1 MRVGGNAGR
10 VLGFERMLFFSDAV
24 FAIAITLLVLDLRL
38 PPIHNDVLTLDEIVP
53 KLVGF
58 VVSFFVIAQ
67 YWLAHHRLFESVR
80 DYDAPLLRANLLF
93 LASIAFLPFP
103 TSAVAEL
110 VGTSIAVVFY
120 ALSVAMVGLLL
131 VMLTFVARRGPL
143 RAEGAT
149 RGGTWAMVIRSL
161 GAPLMFVATA
171 VVAVHRPQLAMRLW
185 LTLFIVLPLSGRLGT
200 IVGRRIDARPAVVP
214 NAGADAGT

>member
-1 MRVGGNAGR
+1 MRVGGDAGQA
-10 VLGFERMLFFSDAV
+10 LGFERMLFFSDAV
-24 FAIAITLLVLDLRL
+24 FAIAITLLVLNLRL
-38 PPIHNDVLTLDEIVP
+38 PAIHSGVLTFDEIVP

-67 YWLAHHRLFESVR
+67 YWLAHHRLFESVKA
-80 DYDAPLLRANLLF
+80 YDAPLLRANLVF

-120 ALSVAMVGLLL
+120 ALSVALVGLLQ
-131 VMLTFVARRGPL
+131 VMLTLVARRTAL
-143 RAEGAT
+143 LAEGAT
-149 RGGTWAMVIRSL
+149 RGGTWALVIRSL

-171 VVAVHRPQLAMRLW
+171 IVAVHAPQLAMRLW
-185 LTLFIVLPLSGRLGT
+185 LLLLIVLPLGVRLGT
-200 IVGRRIDARPAVVP
+200 LVGRRIDARQ
-214 NAGADAGT
+214 AGATNLGTKAGA